1 MTGDEALSTLE
12 QMPAWSALEDPRLDP
27 RAAGAIEAACARLAR
42 LDDAALRAVVER
54 YLAAEREAHGE
65 VGVDAASRLYVLVR
79 YVYAAPARAE
89 RGLPRYGAF
98 AGIPSG
104 DGWVDEAWPWTVT
117 EGRLR
122 LVGAF
127 GGYFGD
133 EYLALEELDAF
144 RERYGRRES
153 R

>member
-1 MTGDEALSTLE
+1 MTRPDALTTLA
-12 QMPAWSALEDPRLDP
+12 QMPAWSALEEPRSEP
-27 RAAGAIEAACARLAR
+27 EAASAIESACARLSA
-42 LDDAALRAVVER
+42 LDDIELREVVAR
-54 YLAAEREAHGE
+54 YLAAERDAHGE
-65 VGVDAASRLYVLVR
+65 VGVDAASRVYVLIR

-104 DGWVDEAWPWTVT
+104 EARVDETWPWVVV
-117 EGRLR
+117 EGQLE

-133 EYLALEELDAF
+133 EYLALQELDAF
-144 RERYGRRES
+144 RDRFGRRES

>member
-1 MTGDEALSTLE
+1 MTGDEALATLE
-12 QMPAWSALEDPRLDP
+12 QMPAWSALEDPGREP
-27 RAAGAIEAACARLAR
+27 RAASAIEAACARLAT
-42 LDDAALRAVVER
+42 LDDAALRAVVGR

-65 VGVDAASRLYVLVR
+65 LSVDAASRAYVLVR
-79 YVYAAPARAE
+79 YVYAAPAKAE
-89 RGLPRYGAF
+89 RGLPRYGSF
-98 AGIPSG
+98 AGIPTA
-104 DGWVDEAWPWTVT
+104 DEWVDEAWPWAVT

-144 RERYGRRES
+144 RERYGRRGS